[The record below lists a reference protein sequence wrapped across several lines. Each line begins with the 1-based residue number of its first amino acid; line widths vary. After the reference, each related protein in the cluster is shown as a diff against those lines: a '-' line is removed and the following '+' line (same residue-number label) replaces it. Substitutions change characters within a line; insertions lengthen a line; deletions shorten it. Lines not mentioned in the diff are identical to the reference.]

1 MMNKS
6 SLGSVGVVG
15 ASGYGGVELIRL
27 LQAHPDFTVTVVAG
41 GTSAGAQLSELFPS
55 LAVDAVLTTSDAA
68 ALVGC
73 DLVFL
78 ATPHEVSLELAPQ
91 LLGQGARVVDLSGAF
106 RLPAEAFADWYGMA
120 HPVPDLAPAVYG
132 LPELF
137 GQGIA
142 QADLVA
148 NPGCYPTA
156 ALLALAPLS
165 DLVDPASV
173 HIAGLSG
180 TSGAGKGLR
189 DTLHVTHAGQ
199 NVAAYGAPRHR
210 HTPEIEQGWHRLT
223 GADVPVTF
231 TPHLLPMARGLLATV
246 TATLQPDVDGAQV
259 RVAAEKLYAD
269 QPFVT
274 VLRDGTWPSTT
285 YLRGGN
291 GAHLGVA
298 VDHRTNRV
306 TASCAIDNLGKGAA
320 GQAIQNANLMA
331 GLAQDTGLTATGMYP

>member
-1 MMNKS
+1 MNNS
-6 SLGSVGVVG
+6 AIRTIGVVG

-27 LQAHPDFTVTVVAG
+27 LAAHPGFRVTVVAG
-41 GTSAGAQLSELFPS
+41 GSSAGADLADLFPS
-55 LAVDAVLTTSDAA
+55 LGVSAVLAA
-68 ALVGC
+68 SSAEALAGC

-78 ATPHEVSLELAPQ
+78 ATPHEVSLDLAPQ
-91 LLGQGARVVDLSGAF
+91 LLDNNQRVVDLSGAF
-106 RLPAEAFADWYGMA
+106 RLPADVFTEWYGMP
-120 HPVPDLAPAVYG
+120 HPAPALAPAAYG

-137 GQGIA
+137 ADGIA
-142 QADLVA
+142 AAPLVA

-156 ALLALAPLS
+156 ALLALAPLR

-189 DTLHVTHAGQ
+189 DELHVTHAGQ

-210 HTPEIEQGWHRLT
+210 HTPEIEQGWGRLA
-223 GADVPVTF
+223 GAEVPVTF

-246 TATLQPDVDGAQV
+246 TATLQPDVDAAQV
-259 RVAAEKLYAD
+259 RVAAEKLYAE
-269 QPFVT
+269 QPFVAL
-274 VLRDGTWPSTT
+274 VRDGTWPSTT

-298 VDHRTNRV
+298 VDPRTNRV

-331 GLAQDTGLTATGMYP
+331 GLPQETGLTAAGLYP

>member
-1 MMNKS
+1 M
-6 SLGSVGVVG
+6 VG
-15 ASGYGGVELIRL
+15 ASGYGGVEVIRL
-27 LQAHPDFTVTVVAG
+27 LQAHPQFTVTVVAG
-41 GTSAGAQLSELFPS
+41 GASAGADLAELFPS
-55 LAVDAVLTTSDAA
+55 LGVAAVLAPSSAE
-68 ALVGC
+68 ALDGC

-91 LLGQGARVVDLSGAF
+91 LLAQGQRVIDLSGAF
-106 RLPAEAFADWYGMA
+106 RLPPDTFGDWYGMA
-120 HPVPDLAPAVYG
+120 HPAPELAPGVYG

-137 GQGIA
+137 GEGIA
-142 QADLVA
+142 DASLVA

-156 ALLALAPLS
+156 ALLALAPLRE
-165 DLVDPASV
+165 LVDPASV

-189 DTLHVTHAGQ
+189 DELHVTHAVQ

-210 HTPEIEQGWHRLT
+210 HTPEIEQGWGRLT
-223 GADVPVTF
+223 GTTVPVTF

-246 TATLQPDVDGAQV
+246 TATLQPDVDAAQV
-259 RVAAEKLYAD
+259 RVAAEKLYAE

-274 VLRDGTWPSTT
+274 VLRDGAWPSTT

-291 GAHLGVA
+291 GAHLGLA
-298 VDHRTNRV
+298 VDPRTNRV

-331 GLAQDTGLTATGMYP
+331 GLPQDTGLGATGMYP

>member
-1 MMNKS
+1 MNTS
-6 SLGSVGVVG
+6 AILTIGVVG

-27 LQAHPDFTVTVVAG
+27 LQGHPEFTVTVVAG
-41 GTSAGAQLSELFPS
+41 GSSAGADLNEVFPS
-55 LAVDAVLTTSDAA
+55 LGVSAVLAPSSADALA
-68 ALVGC
+68 GC

-78 ATPHEVSLELAPQ
+78 ATPHEVSLDLAPR
-91 LLGQGARVVDLSGAF
+91 LLDNHQRVVDLSGAF
-106 RLPAEAFADWYGMA
+106 RVSAEVFSDWYGMA
-120 HPVPDLAPAVYG
+120 HPAPALTPAAYG

-137 GQGIA
+137 ADGIA
-142 QADLVA
+142 GAALVA

-156 ALLALAPLS
+156 ALLALAPLRE
-165 DLVDPASV
+165 LVDPASV

-189 DTLHVTHAGQ
+189 DELHVTHAGQ
-199 NVAAYGAPRHR
+199 NVAAYAAPRHR
-210 HTPEIEQGWHRLT
+210 HTPEIEQGWGRLT
-223 GADVPVTF
+223 GAEAAVTF

-246 TATLQPDVDGAQV
+246 TATLQPDVDAAQV
-259 RVAAEKLYAD
+259 RVAAEKLYAE

-274 VLRDGTWPSTT
+274 VLREGSWPSTT

-298 VDHRTNRV
+298 VDPRTNRV

-331 GLAQDTGLTATGMYP
+331 GLPQDTGLTATGMYP